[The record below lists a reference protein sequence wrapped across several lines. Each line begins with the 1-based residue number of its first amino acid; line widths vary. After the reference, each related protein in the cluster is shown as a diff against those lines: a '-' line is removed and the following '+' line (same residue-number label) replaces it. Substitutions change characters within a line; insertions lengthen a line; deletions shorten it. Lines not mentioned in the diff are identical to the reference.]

1 MKLSAKIGS
10 GFGALILIACVLG
23 GLAVYNMWKVRDIA
37 REMVNSNVPAVAV
50 ANNVERFSLSTMY
63 EFRGYAFTEEVA
75 YKERGLKNLGEVM
88 KYLEDALKL
97 ARDQDIPELAD
108 AATEAQKKAKEY
120 EELAEETVRLLDA
133 LNVERGKLAKVA
145 QEYMGAAE
153 KFLKDQEET
162 LKKEIAEGADAAK
175 LKERAEKVTLINTMI
190 DLGNAARIA
199 NWQSQARRDPKV
211 IEAAMPNFDKIEEVA
226 KQLDPIVRQAENRV
240 QLQAIRDSGQA
251 YKNSLV
257 ELLRVWN
264 HNVEVGTK
272 RGAVAAI
279 VLEQAQKTAEF
290 GMKTV
295 NAGAGNAASALGTA
309 SNVMLLGLAIALAL
323 GVVLAI
329 FITRSIVGP
338 ISRVIQGLS
347 AGSEQVTAASGQV
360 SAASQ
365 QLAQGASEQASS
377 LEESSAA
384 LEEMASM
391 TRQNADNAGKAD
403 VLMGTTKKV
412 VGEGAKAVS
421 QVSGAIELIK
431 NSARETAKIIKTI
444 DEIAFQTNLLAL
456 NAAVEA
462 ARAGE
467 AGKGFAVVAE
477 EVRNLARRAA
487 DAAKTTSEL
496 IETSQK
502 NADTSVTMVEN
513 LTKTFV
519 GIEESSGK
527 VGTLVSEIAAASK
540 EQAQGIEQVNTGVA
554 EMDKVVQQNAA
565 NAEESASASEELS
578 GQAEELKVMVGDLM
592 AIVGGHADASQPAVR
607 AGRPVARQAT
617 HQAHAAL
624 ASHAPTAHKPAA
636 KAAPKQLASKA
647 APSKATHP
655 EEVIPLD
662 DDELSKF

>member
-10 GFGALILIACVLG
+10 GFGALIVIACVLG
-23 GLAVYNMWKVRDIA
+23 GLAVFNMWKVRDIA
-37 REMVNSNVPAVAV
+37 KEMVNSNVPAVAV

-63 EFRGYAFTEEVA
+63 EFRGYQFTEEVA
-75 YKERGLKNLGEVM
+75 YKERGMKNLGEVM
-88 KYLEDALKL
+88 KYLDDALKL
-97 ARDQDIPELAD
+97 AREQNIPELTD

-120 EELAEETVRLLDA
+120 GELAEETVHLLDT

-145 QEYMGAAE
+145 QEYLSEAE
-153 KFLKDQEET
+153 SFLKDQEDA
-162 LKKEIAEGADAAK
+162 LKKEITEGVDAGK
-175 LKERAEKVTLINTMI
+175 LKERAEKITMINHLI

-199 NWQSQARRDPKV
+199 NWQSQAQRDPKV

-226 KQLDPIVRQAENRV
+226 KQLDSIVRQAENRV
-240 QLQAIRDSGQA
+240 QLKAIRDRGLA
-251 YKNSLV
+251 YKNSLN
-257 ELLRVWN
+257 ELLRIWN
-264 HNVEVGTK
+264 QNVEVGAK
-272 RGAVAAI
+272 RVVVGAA
-279 VLEQAQKTAEF
+279 VLDEAKKVAEF
-290 GMKTV
+290 GMKSV
-295 NAGAGNAASALGTA
+295 NGGAGNAASSLGVA
-309 SNVMLLGLAIALAL
+309 SNVMLLGLVIALAV
-323 GVVLAI
+323 GIVLAI

-338 ISRVIQGLS
+338 ISKVIQGLS
-347 AGSEQVTAASGQV
+347 AGSEQVTSAAGQV
-360 SAASQ
+360 SSASQ
-365 QLAQGASEQASS
+365 SLAEGASEQASS

-412 VGEGAKAVS
+412 VGEGAKAVN

-527 VGTLVSEIAAASK
+527 VATLVSEIAAASK

-578 GQAEELKVMVGDLM
+578 GQAEELKVMVGELTM
-592 AIVGGHADASQPAVR
+592 IVGGNMSNSQPA
-607 AGRPVARQAT
+607 AHAARPVARQT
-617 HQAHAAL
+617 HQAL
-624 ASHAPTAHKPAA
+624 ASHAPAAHKSGA
-636 KAAPKQLASKA
+636 KAAPKQLAGKA
-647 APSKATHP
+647 PAKVAHP

>member
-23 GLAVYNMWKVRDIA
+23 GLSVYNMWKVRDIA
-37 REMVNSNVPAVAV
+37 NVMVDSNVPAVAV
-50 ANNVERFSLSTMY
+50 ANNMERFSLSAMY
-63 EFRGYAFTEEVA
+63 EFRGYQFTEEVA
-75 YKERGLKNLGEVM
+75 YKERGMKNLGEVM
-88 KYLEDALKL
+88 KYIDDALKL
-97 ARDQDIPELAD
+97 AREQNIQELTD
-108 AATEAQKKAKEY
+108 DATEAQKKAKEY
-120 EELAEETVRLLDA
+120 GELAEETGRLLEA

-145 QEYMGAAE
+145 QEYLSEAE
-153 KFLKDQEET
+153 NFLKDQEET
-162 LKKEIAEGADAAK
+162 LKKEITEGVDAAK
-175 LKERAEKVTLINTMI
+175 LKERAEKITMINHLI
-190 DLGNAARIA
+190 DLGNGARIA
-199 NWQSQARRDPKV
+199 NWQSQAQRDPKV
-211 IEAAMPNFDKIEEVA
+211 IEAAMPNFDKIEEVG
-226 KQLDPIVRQAENRV
+226 KQLDPIVHQAQNRV

-251 YKNSLV
+251 YKKSLI
-257 ELLRVWN
+257 ELLRIWN
-264 HNVEVGTK
+264 QNVEVGVK

-295 NAGAGNAASALGTA
+295 NTGAGNAASALGTA
-309 SNVMLLGLAIALAL
+309 SNVMLVGLVIALAL
-323 GVVLAI
+323 GIVLAI

-360 SAASQ
+360 SSASQ

-412 VGEGAKAVS
+412 VGEGAKAVN
-421 QVSGAIELIK
+421 QVSSAIELIK

-554 EMDKVVQQNAA
+554 EMDKVVQENAA

-578 GQAEELKVMVGDLM
+578 SQAEELKVMVGDLM
-592 AIVGGHADASQPAVR
+592 AIVGGSVGNSQPTAR
-607 AGRPVARQAT
+607 AARPVARQQT
-617 HQAHAAL
+617 HHAL
-624 ASHAPTAHKPAA
+624 ASHAPAAHKPAGA
-636 KAAPKQLASKA
+636 KTAPKQLASKA
-647 APSKATHP
+647 PSKVAHP